1 MSRAKAS
8 SYVAQKYKGRSE
20 DLLRG
25 DFVRADRKE
34 NEDLGG
40 QSGTGEAGKGED
52 VMGGTWVVCED
63 KQLVWEEA
71 PDAYKDVWEVAAD
84 LVASGAAEKR
94 GWCRGRVS
102 YKVRKE

>member
-8 SYVAQKYKGRSE
+8 SYVVQKYKGRSD

-25 DFVRADRKE
+25 DFVRADRKG
-34 NEDLGG
+34 NKHLDG
-40 QSGTGEAGKGED
+40 QRGTGEAEKDED
-52 VMGGTWVVCED
+52 VVGGTWVVCED

-71 PDAYKDVWEVAAD
+71 PDAYKDVWDVAAD
-84 LVASGAAEKR
+84 LVASGVVEKC